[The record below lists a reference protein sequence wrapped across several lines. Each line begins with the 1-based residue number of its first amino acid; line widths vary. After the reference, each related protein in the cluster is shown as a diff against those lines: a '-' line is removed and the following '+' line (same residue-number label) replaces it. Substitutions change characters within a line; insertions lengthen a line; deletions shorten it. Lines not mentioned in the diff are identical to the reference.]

1 VILKKSPFLCV
12 FVLLMTHSLFA
23 QKDSTAV
30 KEVEVKGSLFVPEGV
45 YNPLSPS
52 KAAFYAAIFPGMG
65 QVYNKK
71 YWRAP
76 IVWGVLGGTTYLYLN
91 NNKLYKRYR
100 TAYRVRKAGLQDE
113 FTLDNGTVLISETG
127 LESAQK
133 VLRENRDMALL
144 STILAYVLQIVEAS
158 VTAHLLQFNT
168 DDNLSFKPSLIRDNM
183 NFADTGV
190 GFTLKYDF

>member
-1 VILKKSPFLCV
+1 MILKKSV
-12 FVLLMTHSLFA
+12 FSCLLVIMITNSLFA

-30 KEVEVKGSLFVPEGV
+30 KDVIVNESLFIPEGI

-52 KAAFYAAIFPGMG
+52 RAAFYAAILPGMG

-76 IVWGVLGGTTYLYLN
+76 IVWAVLGGTTYLYIDN
-91 NNKLYKRYR
+91 NNLYQKYR
-100 TAYRVRKAGLQDE
+100 TAYRIRKAGLQDE
-113 FTLDNGTVLISETG
+113 FTLDDGTVLISETG

-144 STILAYVLQIVEAS
+144 TTILAYVLQIVEAS

-168 DDNLSFKPSLIRDNM
+168 DDNLSFKPSLIPDNM
-183 NFADTGV
+183 NFANTAV